1 MIITNKEKDFSKN
14 LEICSTKTK
23 SRVYTLLFLFKIRI
37 KYVIILYSCKL
48 KFLYDWR
55 FYG

>member
-23 SRVYTLLFLFKIRI
+23 SRVYTLLFLFKTRI